1 MYQQDFPT
9 IIMDGEQVKAESKFK
24 DVTIEEEEEEISD
37 IENYNEHYPKQIIK
51 DEDAGSVFDSP
62 EADSTKLFDEDDEN
76 KIITNEQNES
86 TEVDRMLLIK
96 QMSKKLLKRQRK
108 KLSQKLIN
116 PDEGDLVNSIGKVVT
131 EGRWVDVS
139 DY

>member
-1 MYQQDFPT
+1 
-9 IIMDGEQVKAESKFK
+9 MDGQEVKAESKFK

-37 IENYNEHYPKQIIK
+37 IENYNEHCPKQII
-51 DEDAGSVFDSP
+51 EDADASVCDSP
-62 EADSTKLFDEDDEN
+62 EAESKKLDDEDDAD
-76 KIITNEQNES
+76 KIIANEQNES

-96 QMSKKLLKRQRK
+96 ARSKKLLKRQKK
-108 KLSQKLIN
+108 KLSQKLSN
-116 PDEGDLVNSIGKVVT
+116 SNAGDLAISIGTVVT

>member
-1 MYQQDFPT
+1 MHQCLIPLKLSLQ
-9 IIMDGEQVKAESKFK
+9 K
-24 DVTIEEEEEEISD
+24 D
-37 IENYNEHYPKQIIK
+37 
-51 DEDAGSVFDSP
+51 DAD
-62 EADSTKLFDEDDEN
+62 

-96 QMSKKLLKRQRK
+96 TRSKKLLKRQRK

-116 PDEGDLVNSIGKVVT
+116 PDAGDLVISNGKVVT